1 MPQTSIYGHMIP
13 SLTDGPPDIT
23 TALTDFGG
31 SIHPTIVAATL
42 TEASTLTANFPVGV
56 FPVFAAITGETSL
69 YMRLTSAGA
78 WERIGGR
85 DHGFKASLFQSNLP
99 KNEYKN
105 LGIGP
110 VKKASEGWAISADQV
125 ELTFPEDGIYGVKV
139 MLDVNGVST
148 QITKA
153 RCQFTINGAWAG
165 RVTLDND
172 DIITPTTFVDV
183 AKGDKLCTFYHWAG
197 TGGPMSVQSGEL
209 LVFRAAKPR
218 WS

>member
-13 SLTDGPPDIT
+13 SLTDGPPDIA

-31 SIHPTIVAATL
+31 SIHPTIAT
-42 TEASTLTANFPVGV
+42 STLTAASATVSSWPAAAFPA
-56 FPVFAAITGETSL
+56 FAVVIPESSHYVKLTKTGD
-69 YMRLTSAGA
+69 
-78 WERIGGR
+78 WERLGGR
-85 DHGFKASLFQSNLP
+85 DHGFKASLFQGNLP
-99 KNEYKN
+99 RNEYKN

-110 VKKASEGWAISADQV
+110 LIKASDGWAISADQV

-218 WS
+218 WT